1 MEYNAKRRGFIKG
14 AGAALGVAAAAG
26 GVVALYGMK
35 RTWDPLPSVIAA
47 GITEVD
53 ITELKAGEP
62 IRVFFRKKPVFILK
76 KSGDMPRDEKRDA
89 IINGEAHTIVIAL
102 CTHLGCI
109 PKWNSTMQQFK
120 CACHGGEFNA
130 SGVNIFGPPPR
141 PLDIPPFRVESVD
154 ERTRLVLG
162 EEGEEYKRLA
172 ALA

>member
-35 RTWDPLPSVIAA
+35 RTWDPLPSVAAA
-47 GITEVD
+47 GTTEVD
-53 ITELKAGEP
+53 ISALRAGEP
-62 IRVFFRKKPVFILK
+62 TRVLYRKKPVYILK
-76 KSGDMPRDEKRDA
+76 KGEGMPLDEKRDA
-89 IINGEAHTIVIAL
+89 VINGEAYTIVIAI

-109 PKWNSTMQQFK
+109 PAWNSSAQQFK

-130 SGVNIFGPPPR
+130 SGVNTFGPPSR
-141 PLDIPPFRVESVD
+141 PLDIPPFRVDGVK
-154 ERTRLVLG
+154 LVLG

-172 ALA
+172 SLS